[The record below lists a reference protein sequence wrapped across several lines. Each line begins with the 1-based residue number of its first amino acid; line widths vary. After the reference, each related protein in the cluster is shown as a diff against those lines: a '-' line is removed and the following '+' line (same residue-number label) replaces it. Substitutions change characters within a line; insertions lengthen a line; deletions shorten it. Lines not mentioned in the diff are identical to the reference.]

1 LSRERRRRRPYVN
14 FAGSR
19 HDIAGGLQW
28 AATVEGKLAPPAYGA
43 LYRVYIGYN
52 SAAAAG
58 WAYTDALLCLN
69 VASVANWQQ
78 RRCGLNASFYE
89 RRRRRLLLSEFVRT
103 EALSGAVLYDS

>member
-1 LSRERRRRRPYVN
+1 LPNTHITRSAFVCQ
-14 FAGSR
+14 GS
-19 HDIAGGLQW
+19 GGGGGRTSILPAADTTLPVVCSGQR
-28 AATVEGKLAPPAYGA
+28 ATVEGKLAPPAYGA

-69 VASVANWQQ
+69 VANWQQ

-89 RRRRRLLLSEFVRT
+89 RRRRRLLLSEFVQRR
-103 EALSGAVLYDS
+103 